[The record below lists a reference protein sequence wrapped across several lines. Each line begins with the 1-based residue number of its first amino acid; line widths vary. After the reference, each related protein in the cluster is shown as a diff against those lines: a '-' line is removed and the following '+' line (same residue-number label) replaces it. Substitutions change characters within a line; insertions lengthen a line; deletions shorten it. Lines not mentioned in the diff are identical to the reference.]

1 MKLNRLGAFTFG
13 VVITAVSVGA
23 VTFANA
29 AGDVTLKA
37 CANKTTGAMRYI
49 SKGSC
54 KKTET
59 SLSWNQTGTQG
70 LNGSDGAT
78 GAAGA
83 AGATGAAGAAGT
95 NGQNF
100 HVIDATGRDL
110 GVSLGVWSS
119 GAQVVFLHDGGLW
132 EVNGDSIGGLFT
144 TGIYYSDS
152 SCSTPLAEV
161 NTAMTPM
168 MRGTSNS
175 TLNRKYY
182 KVAGSAFLLSS
193 RVVYAKIRTGSSG
206 AYSYPCTASTETSFI
221 DYFAN
226 SGSVNPLLSAVTEV
240 TPPEFT
246 APFTIVAK

>member
-29 AGDVTLKA
+29 AGDVTIKA

-49 SKGSC
+49 AKGKC

-59 SLSWNQTGTQG
+59 SLSWGEIGPQG
-70 LNGSDGAT
+70 LPGT
-78 GAAGA
+78 AG
-83 AGATGAAGAAGT
+83 TPGT

>member
-13 VVITAVSVGA
+13 VVITAISVGA
-23 VTFANA
+23 VTFASA
-29 AGDVTLKA
+29 AGDVTIKA

-49 SKGSC
+49 AKGKC

-59 SLSWNQTGTQG
+59 SLSWGEIGPQG
-70 LNGSDGAT
+70 LPGS
-78 GAAGA
+78 AG
-83 AGATGAAGAAGT
+83 TPGT

-100 HVIDATGRDL
+100 HVIDAAGRDL
-110 GVSLGVWSS
+110 GVSLGVWGS

-132 EVNGDSIGGLFT
+132 EVNGEYIGGLFVA
-144 TGIYYSDS
+144 GIYYSDS
-152 SCSTPLAEV
+152 SCTIPLAEV
-161 NTAMTPM
+161 NTTMTPM

-182 KVAGSAFLLSS
+182 KVEGSAFLLSS
-193 RVVYAKIRTGSSG
+193 RLVYAKIQTGSRG

-226 SGSVNPLLSAVTEV
+226 TGSVNPLLSAVTEV

-246 APFTIVAK
+246 GPFTIVAK

>member
-1 MKLNRLGAFTFG
+1 MKFNRLGAFTFG

-83 AGATGAAGAAGT
+83 AGT

-110 GVSLGVWSS
+110 GVSLGVWNS
-119 GAQVVFLHDGGLW
+119 GASAVFLHDGGLW
-132 EVNGDSIGGLFT
+132 EVTWDYIGGVFS

-161 NTAMTPM
+161 VTATTPM
-168 MRGTSNS
+168 MRGTNNS

-193 RVVYAKIRTGSSG
+193 RLVYAKIRTGVFRS
-206 AYSYPCTASTETSFI
+206 YTYPCTASTETSFI

-226 SGSVNPLLSAVTEV
+226 SGTVNPLLSEVTEV

-246 APFTIVAK
+246 GPFTIVAG

>member
-1 MKLNRLGAFTFG
+1 MKFSIKSFAIGFG
-13 VVITAVSVGA
+13 CAALSIGA
-23 VTFANA
+23 VTYASA
-29 AGDVTLKA
+29 ASDATLKA
-37 CANKTTGAMRYI
+37 CANKSTGVMRYI
-49 SKGSC
+49 AKGSC

-59 SLSWNQTGTQG
+59 SLSWSQMGPQG
-70 LNGSDGAT
+70 LPGVAGP
-78 GAAGA
+78 AGA
-83 AGATGAAGAAGT
+83 VGAVGPAGT

-110 GVSLGVWSS
+110 GASLGVWNS
-119 GAQVVFLHDGGLW
+119 GASVVFLHDGGLW
-132 EVNGDSIGGLFT
+132 EINYDYIVGQFH

-161 NTAMTPM
+161 VTTTTPM

-175 TLNRKYY
+175 LLNRKYY

-193 RVVYAKIRTGSSG
+193 RLVYAKIRTGSSG

-221 DYFAN
+221 SYFAN
-226 SGSVNPLLSAVTEV
+226 TGTVNPLLSEVTEV

>member
-1 MKLNRLGAFTFG
+1 MGP
-13 VVITAVSVGA
+13 
-23 VTFANA
+23 
-29 AGDVTLKA
+29 
-37 CANKTTGAMRYI
+37 
-49 SKGSC
+49 
-54 KKTET
+54 
-59 SLSWNQTGTQG
+59 QG
-70 LNGSDGAT
+70 LPGAT
-78 GAAGA
+78 GAAGV
-83 AGATGAAGAAGT
+83 AGT

-110 GVSLGVWSS
+110 GASLGVWNS
-119 GAQVVFLHDGGLW
+119 GASVVFLHDGGLW
-132 EVNGDSIGGLFT
+132 EINNDYIVGQFS

-161 NTAMTPM
+161 VTTTTPM

-193 RVVYAKIRTGSSG
+193 RLVFAKIRTGSSG

-221 DYFAN
+221 NYFAET
-226 SGSVNPLLSAVTEV
+226 GSVNPLLSAVTEV